1 MAAAAL
7 LVIVIAILCSPL
19 IAREM
24 RRIAV
29 SIASELKTLKD
40 DVAALHATPAP
51 APMVDMTD
59 IHAAIDGLTAKV
71 DSMTALV
78 GTPAELNPPA

>member
-1 MAAAAL
+1 MAAAVL

-24 RRIAV
+24 RRITV

-40 DVAALHATPAP
+40 DVAALHAVPVAP
-51 APMVDMTD
+51 QTFDTSD
-59 IHAAIDGLTAKV
+59 IRASIADLSVKL
-71 DSMTALV
+71 DFLTALV
-78 GTPAELNPPA
+78 GTPVELYPPA

>member
-29 SIASELKTLKD
+29 SIASELKSLKD
-40 DVAALHATPAP
+40 DVAALHAVPVATQTF
-51 APMVDMTD
+51 DTSD
-59 IHAAIDGLTAKV
+59 IRASIADLTVKL
-71 DSMTALV
+71 DSLTALV
-78 GTPAELNPPA
+78 GTPVELYPPA